1 MKKYFT
7 KEVQIALV
15 AIVGVAVLYFGL
27 QFLKGLKLVST
38 DDTYYLKMHNL
49 MGLSASAPVYADGY
63 KVGVVKSIDYDY
75 NANGNTVVVLG
86 LEKGIRLPLGSVAE
100 VSSDM
105 MGNVK
110 LDILL
115 ANNPRERMAV
125 GDTLRGS
132 SNAGLMATVESMVPQ
147 IQALLPKLDSI
158 LTSVNALLADPA
170 LANSLHNM
178 EGITNELAA
187 SSRNLNTMM
196 RGLNRNMP
204 AMMAKANTVMDN
216 AETFTNKLNAVDVAA
231 TMSRVDATLTNVE
244 EMTAKLNSNNGT
256 IGLLMRD
263 PSLYWNLSNTMR
275 DVDSLMIDL
284 KAHPKRYVH
293 FSIFGRKDK

>member
-170 LANSLHNM
+170 LATSLHNM

>member
-1 MKKYFT
+1 MKYFT

-15 AIVGVAVLYFGL
+15 AIAGVAVLFFGL
-27 QFLKGLKLVST
+27 QFLKGLSIFGSS
-38 DDTYYLKMHNL
+38 DTYYLKTDNL
-49 MGLSASAPVYADGY
+49 MGVTASTPVYADGY
-63 KVGVVKSIDYDY
+63 KVGVVGSIDYDY
-75 NANGNTVVVLG
+75 DANGNTVVALA
-86 LEKGIRLPLGSVAE
+86 LDKGMRLPLGSVAE
-100 VSSDM
+100 ISSDM

-125 GDTLRGS
+125 GDTLQGVA
-132 SNAGLMATVESMVPQ
+132 NAGLMSAVGSMVPQ
-147 IQALLPKLDSI
+147 LQAMMPKLDSI
-158 LTSVNALLADPA
+158 LTSINALLANPA
-170 LANSLHNM
+170 IANSINNM
-178 EGITNELAA
+178 ETITAELTET
-187 SSRNLNTMM
+187 SRQCNVMM
-196 RGLNRNMP
+196 RGLNKNIP
-204 AMMAKANTVMDN
+204 ALMAKTNRVMDN
-216 AETFTNKLNAVDVAA
+216 AETFTGKLNELDVAS
-231 TMSRVDATLTNVE
+231 TMSKVDATLCNVE
-244 EMTAKLNSNNGT
+244 QMTAKLNSNEGT

>member
-1 MKKYFT
+1 MRYFT

-15 AIVGVAVLYFGL
+15 AIAGVAVLFFGM
-27 QFLKGLKLVST
+27 QFLKGLKIVGTS
-38 DDTYYLKMHNL
+38 DTYYLKMNNL

-63 KVGVVKSIDYDY
+63 KVGVVTKINYDYTGNSNTVIELSID
-75 NANGNTVVVLG
+75 
-86 LEKGIRLPLGSVAE
+86 KGMRLPKGSVAE

-125 GDTLRGS
+125 GDTIVGHGT
-132 SNAGLMATVESMVPQ
+132 AGLMAAAGAMLPQVEAM
-147 IQALLPKLDSI
+147 LPKLDSI
-158 LTSVNALLADPA
+158 LTSINALLADPA
-170 LANSLHNM
+170 IANSLHNM
-178 EGITNELAA
+178 EGISNELAE
-187 SSRNLNTMM
+187 SSRRLNVMM
-196 RGLNRNMP
+196 RGLNQNVP
-204 AMMAKANTVMDN
+204 TLMAKANRVMDN
-216 AETFTNKLNAVDVAA
+216 TEKLTCNLSNLDVAA
-231 TMSRVDATLTNVE
+231 TMSKVDATLTNIDQ
-244 EMTAKLNSNNGT
+244 MTAKLNSNEGT

-275 DVDSLMIDL
+275 DADSLLINL